1 LSGEQFFVAGVGVL
15 VVTELLGLVLDPAE
29 LIELEVVFVDEEI
42 LVDKVEVKEEV
53 ELEEVELED
62 KLQLAPEEF
71 KLVQVLGKSAALL
84 NASDTLLEFVPLETL
99 NLAVSA

>member
-53 ELEEVELED
+53 ELED

-84 NASDTLLEFVPLETL
+84 NASDTLLKFVPLETL